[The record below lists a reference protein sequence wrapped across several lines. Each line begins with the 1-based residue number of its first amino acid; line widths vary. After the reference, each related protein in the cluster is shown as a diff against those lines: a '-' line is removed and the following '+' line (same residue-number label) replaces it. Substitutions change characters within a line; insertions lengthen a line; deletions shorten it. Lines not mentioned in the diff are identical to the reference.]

1 MAPPTRE
8 RLVSLDVLRGL
19 TIAGMIL
26 VNNAGDW
33 SYVFA
38 PLQHAPWDGWTPT
51 DLIFPSFLFIV
62 GVSMAFAF
70 ARYLGPERPPGRV
83 YLRVAR
89 RVVILFGLG
98 LVLNAL
104 NCIPW
109 CPWWHILTGV
119 RIPGVLQRIAV
130 VYGITALL
138 VLRTTPR
145 QQAYAAALCLL
156 LYWALMT
163 LVPVPGYGT
172 GVLTAEGNLAAYVD
186 NLLLRGH
193 LWQGSWD
200 PEGILSTM
208 PAIASA
214 LFGVLAGQWLQTS
227 RDPYEKVSGL
237 FVMGGAG
244 LLLGVAWDPFFPI
257 NKNLWTSSYVV
268 FTTGMALAALA
279 FCYWLVDIKRYRRL
293 AIPFVV
299 FGTNAITVY
308 ALSILLDWILAWWS
322 LSQPDGSRVSLK
334 TWIYVHGYAPW
345 GQRFGPE
352 SASFLYALT
361 YVLLWLG
368 LMWLLYRKRI
378 FINI

>member
-1 MAPPTRE
+1 MAPPPRE

-38 PLQHAPWDGWTPT
+38 PLQHAAWDGWTPT

-70 ARYLGPERPPGRV
+70 ARYVGPERPPGRV

-89 RVVILFGLG
+89 RVIILFGLG

-109 CPWWHILTGV
+109 CSWWHTLTDV

-163 LVPVPGYGT
+163 LVPVPGYGA

-186 NLLLRGH
+186 NLVLRGH

-237 FVMGGAG
+237 FIMGGIG

-279 FCYWLVDIKRYRRL
+279 FCYWLVDIKRYRRV

-361 YVLLWLG
+361 CVLLWLG

>member
-1 MAPPTRE
+1 MAPPSRE

-38 PLQHAPWDGWTPT
+38 PLRHAPWDGWTPT

-70 ARYLGPERPPGRV
+70 ARYLGPQRPPGWV

-89 RVVILFGLG
+89 RVVVLFGLG

-109 CPWWHILTGV
+109 WHTLTSV

-130 VYGITALL
+130 VYGMAALL
-138 VLRTTPR
+138 VLRTRPR

-163 LVPVPGYGT
+163 LVPVPGYGA
-172 GVLTAEGNLAAYVD
+172 GVLTPEGNLAAYVD

-193 LWQGSWD
+193 LWQDTWD
-200 PEGILSTM
+200 PEGLLSTI
-208 PAIASA
+208 PAVASA
-214 LFGVLAGQWLQTS
+214 LFGGLAGQWLQTC

-237 FVMGGAG
+237 FVTGTVA
-244 LLLGVAWDPFFPI
+244 LLLGVAWEPFFPI

-268 FTTGMALAALA
+268 FTTGIALAALA
-279 FCYWLVDIKRYRRL
+279 VCYWLVDIKGYRRM
-293 AIPFVV
+293 AIPLVV

-308 ALSILLDWILAWWS
+308 TLSILLDWLLARWS
-322 LSQPDGSRVSLK
+322 LAQPDGSRVSLK
-334 TWIYVHGYAPW
+334 MWIYVHGYAPL
-345 GQRFGPE
+345 GQWFGPAA
-352 SASFLYALT
+352 ASFLYALT
-361 YVLLWLG
+361 SVLLWLS

-378 FINI
+378 FINL

>member
-1 MAPPTRE
+1 MAPPPRE

-38 PLQHAPWDGWTPT
+38 PLQHAPWHGWTPT

-62 GVSMAFAF
+62 GVSLAFAL
-70 ARYLGPERPPGRV
+70 ARFLGPERPPRWV

-89 RVVILFGLG
+89 RVLILFGLG

-104 NCIPW
+104 NCL
-109 CPWWHILTGV
+109 PWWHTLTGV

-145 QQAYAAALCLL
+145 QQTYAAVLCLL

-163 LVPVPGYGT
+163 LVPVPGYGA

-186 NLLLRGH
+186 NLLMRGH

-200 PEGILSTM
+200 PEGLLSTI

-214 LFGVLAGQWLQTS
+214 LFGVRAGQWLQTC
-227 RDPYEKVSGL
+227 RNPHEKVSGL
-237 FVMGGAG
+237 FVMGGVG
-244 LLLGVAWDPFFPI
+244 LLLGVAWDPLFPI

-268 FTTGMALAALA
+268 FTAGIALAALA
-279 FCYWLVDIKRYRRL
+279 FCYWLVDIKGYRRVTR
-293 AIPFVV
+293 PFVV

-308 ALSILLDWILAWWS
+308 ALSILMDWVLGWWS
-322 LSQPDGSRVSLK
+322 LAQPDGSRGSLK
-334 TWIYVHGYAPW
+334 AWSYVHGYAPW
-345 GQRFGPE
+345 GEGFGPE
-352 SASFLYALT
+352 SASFLYAAT